1 MGKDCSLNGQPIDTG
16 KSGTHTDQVRIGVIT
31 ALLRTGAHI
40 DHASSLLLLLTLV
53 VALPTPSGLTAVV
66 AFAGFLVAIAQK
78 YFAWRVA
85 LDVELFGVLQQFPV
99 QPSTFHAFDTALS
112 SCLGR
117 DLPSAGK
124 NLEHRWRGA
133 RSLLRAQIIAFIA
146 QTVCAGA
153 LLLL

>member
-1 MGKDCSLNGQPIDTG
+1 MSSRLN
-16 KSGTHTDQVRIGVIT
+16 GTHTDQVRIGVIT
-31 ALLRTGAHI
+31 ALLRTGAHV

-53 VALPTPSGLTAVV
+53 FVLPMPFERMAIV

-85 LDVELFGVLQQFPV
+85 LDVELFGVLQQFPA

-133 RSLLRAQIIAFIA
+133 RSLLRAQIIAFMA
-146 QTVCAGA
+146 QTVCAGT
-153 LLLL
+153 LFFL